1 MKTNRR
7 KIKYLGSPI
16 QKKLLFLIFASA
28 VIPAAIVAA
37 GMYYLIFNL
46 LAWQMTIPE
55 AISSNLMPVLRKVN
69 TIMAI
74 AIPVALLIIWFAAM
88 ELSHRIAGPV
98 YRIEKELDGVLS
110 GAKHGPI
117 ILRKKDELKNIV
129 EKINKILFK

>member
-1 MKTNRR
+1 MKNNRR

-74 AIPVALLIIWFAAM
+74 AIPVALLIIWLAAM

>member
-46 LAWQMTIPE
+46 LAWQITIPE